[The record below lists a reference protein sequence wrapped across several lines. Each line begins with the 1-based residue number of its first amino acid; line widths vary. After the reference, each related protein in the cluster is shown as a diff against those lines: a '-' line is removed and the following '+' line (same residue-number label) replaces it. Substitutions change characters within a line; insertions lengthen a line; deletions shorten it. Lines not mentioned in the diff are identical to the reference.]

1 MCVLVYGGRKRG
13 GERERRERERERE
26 TLIYSKIKKL
36 LLGTKVVSVMEDLLL
51 AKYFSSF
58 TEYYKILMLHLYF
71 RPNKSGISIW

>member
-1 MCVLVYGGRKRG
+1 VLVYGGRKRG